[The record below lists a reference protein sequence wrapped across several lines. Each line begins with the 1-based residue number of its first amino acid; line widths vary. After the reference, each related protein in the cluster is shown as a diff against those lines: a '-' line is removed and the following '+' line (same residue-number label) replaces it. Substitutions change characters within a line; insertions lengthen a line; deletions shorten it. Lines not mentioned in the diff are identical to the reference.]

1 MTLSLDKT
9 KTQKKN
15 EKKII
20 AYQKNFLKTQTLMT

>member
-9 KTQKKN
+9 KTQKN

-20 AYQKNFLKTQTLMT
+20 AYQKKFLKTQTLMT